1 MRIQVTGKQIDV
13 GDALRAHV
21 ETELTAAVSKYADV
35 VLDAE
40 VVFSRDA
47 HTFKADAVVKLGRG
61 LTAKASD
68 KSTEIYA
75 AFDGLAEKIE
85 KQVRR
90 FKRRL
95 KQHRGDAADEVPAA
109 SYVIA
114 GAREEDEHTE
124 DLAPV
129 VIAETRTKLRSLS
142 VGEAVMQMELEDAQF
157 LMFRNDA
164 NGRFNIV
171 FQRDDGNIGW
181 VDPETLA
188 A

>member
-1 MRIQVTGKQIDV
+1 MRIQVSGKQLDV
-13 GDALRAHV
+13 GDALRSHV
-21 ETELTAAVSKYADV
+21 ETELAAAVSKYADQ

-47 HTFKADAVVKLGRG
+47 HSYKADAVVKLGRG

-68 KSTEIYA
+68 KANEIYA

-90 FKRRL
+90 YKRRL
-95 KQHRGDAADEVPAA
+95 KQHRGDAADHVSAA
-109 SYVIA
+109 AYVLQ
-114 GAREEDEHTE
+114 GATDDDEHS
-124 DLAPV
+124 DSLAPV
-129 VIAETRTKLRSLS
+129 VIAEMQTKLPSLS
-142 VGEAVMQMELEDAQF
+142 VGEAVMQMELESASF

-164 NGRFNIV
+164 NGRFNLV
-171 FQRDDGNIGW
+171 FRRDDGNIGW
-181 VDPETLA
+181 VDPDTIA